1 MNLKTILSLT
11 VLISLLSCG
20 NRNEKNNDTL
30 NTTDTKNEEL
40 NSTETE
46 AAKNGKE
53 LLGNVT
59 KPDSIQFA
67 RQNFEGIGTI
77 EFPTGNDWVKEGN
90 ELYNE
95 KWDMTIVVQS
105 HAGEIL
111 GREKLYLDDYSDV
124 NNRDATNWKRGTEE
138 LGMIQGLSAAR
149 TEGSFNNG
157 KAYVVRDY
165 IFFDKNKVAVVQTRT
180 LEKNTMQLGQVA
192 DFIASSFKR

>member
-1 MNLKTILSLT
+1 MNLKTVLSLT

-20 NRNEKNNDTL
+20 NHSETNSDPL
-30 NTTDTKNEEL
+30 NATETKKEEL
-40 NSTETE
+40 NSAEAE
-46 AAKNGKE
+46 AAKSGKE
-53 LLGNVT
+53 LLANIA

-67 RQNFEGIGTI
+67 RQNFEGLGTI

-124 NNRDATNWKRGTEE
+124 NNRDATNWKRGKEE
-138 LGMIQGLSAAR
+138 LGTIQGLSAAR

-180 LEKNTMQLGQVA
+180 LEKNIMQLGQIA
-192 DFIASSFKR
+192 DFMASSFRK